1 MARPQPS
8 LRFADGGS
16 FITRW
21 AEGVMRP
28 NATAKRLREIE
39 APPPPPPPTQP
50 PAPPPP
56 PPNPRVTKDNP
67 AGIRFQDGG
76 HVPGTGEGDKIP
88 AKYEPGEFVVS
99 NDMIDDNPGLRE
111 GLSSMRAETLA
122 ARGKTVEEADA
133 GATRHMGSLRAADG
147 WDPLD
152 RMAKSLTGQN
162 SLPPRSPMGNMAED
176 LVRNARPAPAPFD
189 GSRNFSVPGTE
200 VPRGPSSSIVPG
212 PPAPI
217 RAPLDASL
225 SGPSSNYPRTFDV
238 PHFSTPSGYPSS
250 SLAGGPAAAAA
261 EAAHGQRVNPTLRP
275 NQAAFHGDGR
285 YGAPANGPSNASVAA
300 LNEANAATRAA
311 SGVPGAPGMPD
322 APAGPSRLRTA
333 GGALGSVGLGIGA
346 GLAGGA
352 AVERARGI
360 GAPGAPSA
368 AGPETALDRQVNQ
381 IPGNQDGSLRAPA
394 AQNYD
399 FFKDNEVGRNIGNT
413 LNAAA
418 PLQALG
424 GLARGATA
432 AGAAVKAGIAGRA
445 TRAGVGAAGLA
456 DDAVIGASFAL
467 QNGASEAPNPAN
479 SLRIDP
485 NGRTAGPPKSAMN
498 TPVDPNSIRR
508 QDRPGQSPLFTNMPD
523 GGMLGNDA
531 LMARGQPSAQNQAVM
546 DSFPEGSLRGA
557 QAAQY
562 DREVANAQGINALQQ
577 RIHGTPEGSIK
588 NGLMTRTPDQQLRDA
603 KVSASSIHKRTAE
616 LGRAELKRL
625 DNASSLRT
633 KADAARYD
641 TDSRSASERYKSDNS
656 LRGDQARALGDRRGT
671 NNSAAQK
678 QQEMLMY
685 GEAFRAAGGDP
696 VRAAEIAAGAGL
708 DPARF
713 TGMAAAGQ
721 ARGAAN
727 DKSTRGVFS
736 GMFGKDGEQQE
747 AQAHHQA
754 QQMFPD
760 WNRMSPDAQAQA
772 STEVVQA
779 TKMLQNMNNQRNVGW
794 GKKLGFDRPAPEMSQ
809 LPDMNGATLGDVG
822 MFEGAVTPGVS
833 RNDTKITL
841 PGGGTRYL
849 RAGELTE
856 QQMRILENRG
866 AKPAK
871 D

>member
-1 MARPQPS
+1 M
-8 LRFADGGS
+8 
-16 FITRW
+16 
-21 AEGVMRP
+21 
-28 NATAKRLREIE
+28 
-39 APPPPPPPTQP
+39 
-50 PAPPPP
+50 PA
-56 PPNPRVTKDNP
+56 
-67 AGIRFQDGG
+67 
-76 HVPGTGEGDKIP
+76 
-88 AKYEPGEFVVS
+88 
-99 NDMIDDNPGLRE
+99 
-111 GLSSMRAETLA
+111 
-122 ARGKTVEEADA
+122 
-133 GATRHMGSLRAADG
+133 
-147 WDPLD
+147 
-152 RMAKSLTGQN
+152 
-162 SLPPRSPMGNMAED
+162 
-176 LVRNARPAPAPFD
+176 
-189 GSRNFSVPGTE
+189 
-200 VPRGPSSSIVPG
+200 
-212 PPAPI
+212 
-217 RAPLDASL
+217 
-225 SGPSSNYPRTFDV
+225 
-238 PHFSTPSGYPSS
+238 GYPSS

-261 EAAHGQRVNPTLRP
+261 EAAHGERVNPTLRQ

-311 SGVPGAPGMPD
+311 SGMPGTPSTASPASKWFGSADDWKGAVGSQKGSLRMSPTTAPGMLGKGLLGVQGAVGAYNAYEGIQEGDALKTGLGAADVAATGALLTPA
-322 APAGPSRLRTA
+322 APAAAAYLGARGAWESGKAA
-333 GGALGSVGLGIGA
+333 GGYLGSKLSDGAQDAIGGTINQIGLNT
-346 GLAGGA
+346 GLWGTDDSAYLRQKA
-352 AVERARGI
+352 ANPAAPAQRASPQ
-360 GAPGAPSA
+360 AAAPSA
-368 AGPETALDRQVNQ
+368 RDPH
-381 IPGNQDGSLRAPA
+381 
-394 AQNYD
+394 AQA
-399 FFKDNEVGRNIGNT
+399 
-413 LNAAA
+413 NAAK
-418 PLQALG
+418 
-424 GLARGATA
+424 TA
-432 AGAAVKAGIAGRA
+432 EAGAAQPTYNEQR
-445 TRAGVGAAGLA
+445 
-456 DDAVIGASFAL
+456 
-467 QNGASEAPNPAN
+467 N
-479 SLRIDP
+479 SL
-485 NGRTAGPPKSAMN
+485 
-498 TPVDPNSIRR
+498 R

-531 LMARGQPSAQNQAVM
+531 LMARGQPSARNLAAM
-546 DSFPEGSLRGA
+546 ESFAGSGGGLRGA

-562 DREVANAQGINALQQ
+562 DREVANAQGINAMQQ

-603 KVSASSIHKRTAE
+603 KVSAGSIHKRTAE
-616 LGRAELKRL
+616 LGQAELKRL

-696 VRAAEIAAGAGL
+696 VRAAQNAAAMGI

-713 TGMAAAGQ
+713 SAMSSADQ
-721 ARGAAN
+721 SRGAAN

-779 TKMLQNMNNQRNVGW
+779 TKMLQSMNNQRNVGW
-794 GKKLGFDRPAPEMSQ
+794 GKKLGFDRPTPEMSQ
-809 LPDMNGATLGDVG
+809 LPNMAGATLGGVG

-866 AKPAK
+866 VKPAK